1 MSNESLEHRAKR
13 LRYRS
18 WRRGTKELD
27 LLLGPFA
34 DTCFDGSGDGGM
46 DTYEV
51 LLELPEPLIY
61 SLLTGVEQPDA
72 LAGMPEDFAA
82 LVGSIRAFHAKPEG
96 SSRSRCNT
104 RL

>member
-1 MSNESLEHRAKR
+1 MPSETPENRAKR

-27 LLLGPFA
+27 LLLGPYA
-34 DTCFDGSGDGGM
+34 DQRFDGGDEAGM

-61 SLLTGVEQPDA
+61 SLLTATSEPEG
-72 LAGMPEDFAA
+72 LAGMPEDFVA
-82 LVGSIRAFHAKPEG
+82 LIHAIRAFHASPK
-96 SSRSRCNT
+96 RF
-104 RL
+104 

>member
-1 MSNESLEHRAKR
+1 MSKESLENRAKR

-34 DTCFDGSGDGGM
+34 DARFDGRGDAGM

-61 SLLTGVEQPDA
+61 SLLTGTEDPDA
-72 LAGMPEDFAA
+72 LVGMPEDFAA
-82 LVGSIRAFHAKPEG
+82 LVGSIRDFHAHPK
-96 SSRSRCNT
+96 SV
-104 RL
+104 